1 MESEITIINP
11 TPEPETEIVV
21 QEAPQWAQELSSEIR
36 ASNSLQRET
45 LEVLRTQNQLVTPL
59 LETNARLTAQLQETP
74 AAVLDAVAPLLTPKP
89 SEVTPLTDTPPLVDE
104 NVPLEASVIPT
115 QEEPPAKARKY
126 RMI

>member
-89 SEVTPLTDTPPLVDE
+89 SEVKPLTDTPPLVDE

-115 QEEPPAKARKY
+115 PEEPRAKARKY

>member
-36 ASNSLQRET
+36 QSNSLQRET